1 MEIVQR
7 RRGDVAVLELKG
19 ALDHGAGDRYLE
31 RVISDLDKQG
41 CVRVVIDLNEVSHM
55 DTTCLGLLIAANLRL
70 RRHGGGLNLLK
81 TPRRIRQ
88 ILLIARLDQVLL
100 SFGTEEEAISA
111 FPVAAST
118 PSSWGA

>member
-19 ALDHGAGDRYLE
+19 ALDYGAGDRYLE
-31 RVISDLDKQG
+31 HVISDLEKGG
-41 CVRVVIDLNEVSHM
+41 CVRVVIDLNEVSHL

-70 RRHGGGLNLLK
+70 RRHGGGLNLLR

-100 SFGTEEEAISA
+100 SFPTEEDAVRA
-111 FPVAAST
+111 FPVPAS
-118 PSSWGA
+118 S